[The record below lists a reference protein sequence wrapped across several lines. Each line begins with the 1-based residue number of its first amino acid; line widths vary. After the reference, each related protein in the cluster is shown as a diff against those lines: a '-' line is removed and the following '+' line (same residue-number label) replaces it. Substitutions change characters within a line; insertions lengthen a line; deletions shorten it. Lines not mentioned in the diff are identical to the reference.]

1 MAIDGNILLFMG
13 IKIWIYSVHSP
24 NSRPMRQ
31 ITAIVLRSCLCMT
44 VRRDN
49 GPDLDTFSVGSGIL
63 QKDQAPSPSKLGTSV
78 RIHPHPAK
86 INNKQEF
93 TAHFIT
99 GRAGGLEKTLI
110 HPASLS
116 GVARE

>member
-1 MAIDGNILLFMG
+1 MG
-13 IKIWIYSVHSP
+13 IKTWIHLVHSP

-49 GPDLDTFSVGSGIL
+49 GPDLDTFSVGSGIP
-63 QKDQAPSPSKLGTSV
+63 QKDQAPSPSKLGTPV

-86 INNKQEF
+86 INNKQI
-93 TAHFIT
+93 FIT